1 MKTGTI
7 LSIDHKYAYV
17 FTSDCRMVKLLW
29 QPDMAVGKEINMET
43 TLAKTK
49 PAVHKR
55 RLRFTLAAA
64 CLVLLI
70 AAGLI
75 LSQGLSA
82 GPAYAVLSIDVNP
95 SLELS
100 LNKQLT
106 VISCQAMN
114 DDAASLL
121 KGRNLTGL
129 TWQDAIA
136 RWTEIL
142 RQSNQVSV
150 QTMLISAVMPEN
162 ADLLRTQL
170 LSLDGSGNPGALTG
184 VQVRVIYSNDQA
196 VLTEADR
203 NHLSIGR
210 QMLLNQ
216 ARVQNENWDETS
228 IADAPLGDLIQKLLR
243 DRDQN
248 QTRLTERT
256 TQSIADQTGEPASSG
271 NTETNRETNRQGD
284 NSNAQSDESQQ
295 TNRETNRQTAGSA
308 QGTESQQTK
317 RETNRQTAGSAQGAE
332 SQQTDRETSRQ
343 TSCESNM
350 TASCESNQSQ
360 QTSQI
365 RKAGN

>member
-1 MKTGTI
+1 MKKGTI

-70 AAGLI
+70 TAGLI
-75 LSQGLSA
+75 ISQGLSA
-82 GPAYAVLSIDVNP
+82 DPAYAVLSIDVNP

-100 LNKQLT
+100 LNKQLA

-114 DDAASLL
+114 DDAAQLL

-129 TWQDAIA
+129 AWQDAIA
-136 RWTEIL
+136 RWTEML

-170 LSLDGSGNPGALTG
+170 LNLDGSGNPGALAG
-184 VQVRVIYSNDQA
+184 VQVRVIYSNDQS

-256 TQSIADQTGEPASSG
+256 TQPIGNQPGESASSG
-271 NTETNRETNRQGD
+271 NAETNRET
-284 NSNAQSDESQQ
+284 S
-295 TNRETNRQTAGSA
+295 RQTAGNA
-308 QGTESQQTK
+308 H
-317 RETNRQTAGSAQGAE
+317 GAE
-332 SQQTDRETSRQ
+332 SQQADRETSRQ